1 MSPTRELPLPDW
13 YDPAEAGRWSFRPD
27 MQAVFEAAQEWR
39 RRHGLRHAASDGRRV
54 LLLLVDLQQD
64 FCLPEG
70 TLYVGGRSGRGAIE
84 DSDRIAQFVYRNL
97 GSLTDIRLTLDT
109 HYPHQIFFPSFW
121 LDAEGRAPAPHRE
134 VTAEDVASGA
144 LRPNPGLAA
153 WLAGGDEDWL
163 RRQAEDYCRRLEAA
177 GKYRLYLWP
186 PHCLLG
192 SEGYALAGV
201 VEEARAFFAFARA
214 AETGAEIKGGHPL
227 TENYSALAPEVLV
240 RHDGQPL
247 AERNTRLIERLLAAD
262 VLILAGQ
269 AASHCVKSTAE
280 DLLEEIQRR
289 DPKLAGKVYL
299 VADCMSAVAVPDPS
313 RAGEFL
319 FDFTP
324 QAEAAL
330 HRFAAAGMHVVRS
343 TQPMAEWPGVAGS

>member
-1 MSPTRELPLPDW
+1 VTGSSELPLPAF
-13 YDPAEAGRWSFRPD
+13 YDAAHAAEWSYRPD
-27 MQAVFEAAQEWR
+27 TQATFAAAQAWR
-39 RRHGLRHAASDGRRV
+39 RLHGLSAAAADGRRA
-54 LLLLVDLQQD
+54 LLLLVDLQKD
-64 FCLPEG
+64 FCLPDG

-84 DSDRIAQFVYRNL
+84 DSDRIARFVYRNL
-97 GSLTDIRLTLDT
+97 GALTEIRSTLDT

-121 LDAEGRAPAPHRE
+121 LDADGRAPSPHRE

-153 WLAGGDEDWL
+153 WLAGGDEEWL

-177 GKYRLYLWP
+177 GKYKLYLWP

-192 SEGYALAGV
+192 SEGHALVGV
-201 VEEARAFFAFARA
+201 VEEARAFFAFARS
-214 AETGAEIKGGHPL
+214 AETAVEIKGGHPL
-227 TENYSALAPEVLV
+227 TENYSVLSPEVLV
-240 RHDGQPL
+240 RHDGRPL
-247 AERNTRLIERLLAAD
+247 AERNTRLIERLLDAD
-262 VLILAGQ
+262 PLILAGQ

-299 VADCMSAVAVPDPS
+299 LEDCMSPVAVPDSERP
-313 RAGEFL
+313 GEFL

-330 HRFAAAGMHVVRS
+330 ERFAAAGMHVVRS
-343 TQPMAEWPGVAGS
+343 TQPMAEWPGIAL